1 VSHPSVKK
9 KLETEHM
16 ETTAAAGFA
25 NREILPEGNSVH
37 IIGAGPVGLFLAALL
52 QSTERFPVR
61 LYEKRQ
67 TYTRTRM
74 VKLSSFLAADS
85 VESYCEDHVDGQT
98 IQAVFDIAELEETL
112 AFRRSIPPDLMSL
125 IRTWVQGFCP
135 LNAIEQALSNLIN
148 EHGSKNVE
156 RIENN
161 MAEQEAIAMLRPG
174 DILIDCTGCKS
185 LLRDHL
191 VPGPEAGKTDANT
204 FNIHLENA
212 IVVTFVYGQQYN
224 CNEYCKYYKNA
235 DNLHYKFIPAVDRT
249 CYDGNLSFVSGIVN
263 ITSADFEAM
272 PAKFDGDWLRV
283 HFPDVARSMDRF
295 IDKIK
300 QETHG
305 EIVSD
310 IEIVRIPLNLYKASN
325 VTSRKWLAGANDD
338 HAFTKSPVFLVG
350 DSALGSPYF
359 QSISL
364 GLECAIHLWG
374 LLTQSVQPLTTILNQ
389 YELYIYKQWLRV
401 YMRTKMIK
409 HNKDLFE
416 SMDEPL
422 KVLDLL
428 HIY

>member
-1 VSHPSVKK
+1 
-9 KLETEHM
+9 M
-16 ETTAAAGFA
+16 ENIANSFA
-25 NREILPEGNSVH
+25 TRDILPQGNKVH

-52 QSTERFPVR
+52 QSTEGFPVR

-85 VESYCEDHVDGQT
+85 IESYCEDHVDGQT
-98 IQAVFDIAELEETL
+98 IQAVFDMDELEETL
-112 AFRRSIPPDLMSL
+112 AFRRSIPRDLMSL
-125 IRTWVQGFCP
+125 IHTWVQGFCP
-135 LNAIEQALSNLIN
+135 LNAIEQALSNLI
-148 EHGSKNVE
+148 EERGSKNVE
-156 RIENN
+156 RVETN
-161 MAEQEAIAMLRPG
+161 MTDQEVIAMLQPG

-191 VPGPEAGKTDANT
+191 VPGPDAGKTDANT

-212 IVVTFVYGQQYN
+212 IVVTFIYGQQYN

-263 ITSADFEAM
+263 ITSEDFEAM
-272 PAKFDGDWLRV
+272 PAKFDGEWLRE
-283 HFPDVARSMDRF
+283 HFPEVARSMDRF
-295 IDKIK
+295 IEQIK
-300 QETHG
+300 LETHG
-305 EIVSD
+305 EIVSN

-325 VTSRKWLAGANDD
+325 VTNRKWLAGENDH
-338 HAFTKSPVFLVG
+338 HAFTRSPVFLVG

-374 LLTQSVQPLTTILNQ
+374 LLTQRVQPLTTILNQ

-416 SMDEPL
+416 SIDDPL
-422 KVLDLL
+422 KVLNLL

>member
-1 VSHPSVKK
+1 
-9 KLETEHM
+9 M
-16 ETTAAAGFA
+16 ETTMAARFA
-25 NREILPEGNSVH
+25 NQEILPEGNSIH

-52 QSTERFPVR
+52 QSSGRFPVR

-98 IQAVFDIAELEETL
+98 IQAVFDTAEIEETL
-112 AFRRSIPPDLMSL
+112 AFRRSIPPDIMSF
-125 IRTWVQGFCP
+125 IRTWVQGFVP
-135 LNAIEQALSNLIN
+135 LNAIEQALSNLID
-148 EHGSKNVE
+148 ERGSKNVE
-156 RIENN
+156 RIETN
-161 MAEQEAIAMLRPG
+161 MTEKEAMALLQPG
-174 DILIDCTGCKS
+174 DMLIDCTGCKS
-185 LLRDHL
+185 LFRDYL
-191 VPGPEAGKTDANT
+191 APGPQAGETDANT

-212 IVVTFVYGQQYN
+212 IVVTFIYGQQYN

-235 DNLHYKFIPAVDRT
+235 ENLHYKFIPAVDRT

-263 ITSADFEAM
+263 ITADDFEAM
-272 PAKFDGDWLRV
+272 PPKFDGEWLRV
-283 HFPDVARSMDRF
+283 HFPDVARSMDGF

-300 QETHG
+300 QETNG
-305 EIVSD
+305 EIVSN
-310 IEIVRIPLNLYKASN
+310 IEIIRIPLNLYKAEN
-325 VTSRKWLAGANDD
+325 VTNRKWLTNGVDD
-338 HAFTKSPVFLVG
+338 HPFAKSPLFLVG

-374 LLTQSVQPLTTILNQ
+374 LLTQSGQPLNRIFDR
-389 YELYIYKQWLRV
+389 YELYMYKQWLRV
-401 YMRTKMIK
+401 YIRSKMIK

-416 SMDEPL
+416 SIDEPL
-422 KVLDLL
+422 KLLDLL